1 MIKPFHFILLL
12 AITLPS
18 AAFAQMSAAP
28 VVEGSNPMRVIFGL
42 LLVLAVIGAFAWVMK
57 RMNYAKIGGHSVA
70 KIVGGVNVGARER
83 VVVVEVAGHWIVTGV
98 TAGQINSL
106 ASFKLSELENTAPTQ
121 ITTSANAISEN
132 DLIPE
137 SELAVQ
143 EIVASKS
150 FASIAKER
158 FRFEP
163 HSHEV
168 DAAEALSSMANPA
181 LTALFKRLLKK

>member
-1 MIKPFHFILLL
+1 MIKRLQSLLLL
-12 AITLPS
+12 AIALPS
-18 AAFAQMSAAP
+18 AAFAQMSPVP
-28 VVEGSNPMRVIFGL
+28 VVESSSPMRVIFGL
-42 LLVLAVIGAFAWVMK
+42 LLVLAVIGAFAWVLK
-57 RMNYAKIGGHSVA
+57 RMNYAKIGGQSVA

-106 ASFKLSELENTAPTQ
+106 ASFKLSELENTAPTP
-121 ITTSANAISEN
+121 ITSGVSEISEN

-137 SELAVQ
+137 AELAVE
-143 EIVASKS
+143 EIFASKS

-163 HSHEV
+163 RSHEV
-168 DAAEALSSMANPA
+168 AAADALSSMANPA

>member
-1 MIKPFHFILLL
+1 MIKRLQSLLL
-12 AITLPS
+12 FAIVLPS
-18 AAFAQMSAAP
+18 AAFAQMSP
-28 VVEGSNPMRVIFGL
+28 VPTADSSSPMRVIFGL
-42 LLVLAVIGAFAWVMK
+42 LLVLAVIGAFAWVLK
-57 RMNYAKIGGHSVA
+57 RMNYAKIGGQSVA

-106 ASFKLSELENTAPTQ
+106 ASFKLSELENATPKE
-121 ITTSANAISEN
+121 ITTGASEISIN

-163 HSHEV
+163 RSHEV
-168 DAAEALSSMANPA
+168 DAADALSSMANPA

>member
-1 MIKPFHFILLL
+1 MIKRLQSLLL
-12 AITLPS
+12 LTIALPS
-18 AAFAQMSAAP
+18 VAFAQMSSAP
-28 VVEGSNPMRVIFGL
+28 VVEGSSPMRVIFGL
-42 LLVLAVIGAFAWVMK
+42 LLVLAVIGAFAWIMK
-57 RMNYAKIGGHSVA
+57 RMNYAKIGGQSVA

-106 ASFKLSELENTAPTQ
+106 ASFKLSELQNTAPTLVSKS
-121 ITTSANAISEN
+121 TPELTEDDA
-132 DLIPE
+132 IPE
-137 SELAVQ
+137 SELAIQ
-143 EIVASKS
+143 ELVAGKS

-163 HSHEV
+163 RSHEV
-168 DAAEALSSMANPA
+168 DAADALSSMANPA

>member
-1 MIKPFHFILLL
+1 M
-12 AITLPS
+12 LPS
-18 AAFAQMSAAP
+18 AAFAQMSP
-28 VVEGSNPMRVIFGL
+28 VPTADGSSPIRVIFGL
-42 LLVLAVIGAFAWVMK
+42 LLVLAVIGAFAWVLK
-57 RMNYAKIGGHSVA
+57 RMNYAKIGGQSVA

-106 ASFKLSELENTAPTQ
+106 ASFKLSELENATPKE
-121 ITTSANAISEN
+121 ITTGASEISIN